1 MSRER
6 TRVLRSV
13 ASAALRGRF
22 AYDVPWSMTV
32 KLRDA
37 PGAILAAAFAAR
49 NSTYDSAPA
58 AGFEMAPTLQFVGAA
73 VPRAMKYCVRVK

>member
-1 MSRER
+1 M
-6 TRVLRSV
+6 LRSV
-13 ASAALRGRF
+13 ASAALLGRF

-32 KLRDA
+32 KLSDA
-37 PGAILAAAFAAR
+37 PGAIRAAALFAR

-58 AGFEMAPTLQFVGAA
+58 AGLDIAATRQFVGAV